1 MNNGPII
8 LTEQGSRVFYAY
20 DKWHD
25 YCRENNIA
33 DPWRLEEKIR
43 DEYTRHYETI
53 DEHGMRI
60 GHIDWDEPTDDQKR
74 RLKECHDYRDKY
86 MIDREEWVANFLF
99 ENFGYDALTNFAQTH
114 LQEKSRI
121 KIFGSIKPCEGP
133 QGQCAFDC
141 PIFNNCPEA
150 QLNIKP
156 GVEI

>member
-1 MNNGPII
+1 MNYGPII

-20 DKWHD
+20 DNWHN

-33 DPWRLEEKIR
+33 DPWQLEEKIR
-43 DEYTRHYETI
+43 DEYTRHYETF

-60 GHIDWDEPTDDQKR
+60 GHIEWDEPTEDQKQ
-74 RLKECHDYRDKY
+74 RLAECHKYRDQY

-99 ENFGYDALTNFAQTH
+99 KNFGYDTLSNFAQTH
-114 LQEKSRI
+114 LPEESRN

-150 QLNIKP
+150 QMGIKP